1 MTTSASKS
9 RTIYEIAQQLGYN
22 KDGNVAYDY
31 LRCRSRKGAF
41 GKSAPRVQGELT
53 GPHSWNIQYQIWL
66 GSKLINTALDQMCIV
81 VVWKTACRLSLLPHH
96 IFALP
101 LPNQVVFLPKLNQ
114 IVLAPNLDLTLNLTK
129 LWLKTYFKIPENN
142 KITQAKVNR
151 YSDHR
156 LRELDVFSNFVHH
169 FIPCIIYDFLK
180 DLQQRSCPKT
190 A

>member
-1 MTTSASKS
+1 MESDCMGFYAHCCWKHSDGPWCPPAEIYTWPMTSFVSADVQVKMVESLTNLVPQQLILMTTSASKS

-96 IFALP
+96 ISADSL
-101 LPNQVVFLPKLNQ
+101 L
-114 IVLAPNLDLTLNLTK
+114 
-129 LWLKTYFKIPENN
+129 
-142 KITQAKVNR
+142 
-151 YSDHR
+151 
-156 LRELDVFSNFVHH
+156 FS
-169 FIPCIIYDFLK
+169 P
-180 DLQQRSCPKT
+180 
-190 A
+190 

>member
-1 MTTSASKS
+1 MIILDVGQGKGLLARVLPGSRGNSQGLTPETYKTKS
-9 RTIYEIAQQLGYN
+9 DWEVNLLTRHWT
-22 KDGNVAYDY
+22 
-31 LRCRSRKGAF
+31 RCALLLC
-41 GKSAPRVQGELT
+41 GK
-53 GPHSWNIQYQIWL
+53 
-66 GSKLINTALDQMCIV
+66 
-81 VVWKTACRLSLLPHH
+81 LSLLPHH